1 MIKLIVLD
9 VDGCLTDGK
18 ITYSESG
25 IESKNFNIKDGLGI
39 SSWVKIGNQVAII
52 TGRSSKIVQKRA
64 EELGIQHVFQ
74 GIKDKDRVLIELVK
88 SLELS
93 LEEVGAVGDDL
104 NDFHMLSL
112 VGRSFTPKNGVKEIR
127 NMVDTTLSLGGGDG
141 AVREMIDILVD
152 ENNQRENFMEV
163 WIKKDNSDK

>member
-1 MIKLIVLD
+1 VIKLIVLD